1 MGQAHLLLLP
11 FAWLYAA
18 VLRLRHALYD
28 SGLLKS
34 HRPEVPTIVVGNLSF
49 GGTGKTPHV
58 ELVLRCLDGV
68 APLATLSR
76 GYGRMGFGT
85 LKVEAVDEAYGVGDE
100 PLQLKRKFL
109 DVHVFVGAERVKA
122 IGAIVK
128 EVSAVKAIVLD
139 DAFQHRRL
147 NAGFNILLTTWA
159 KPWFTDHLVPA
170 GTLRDVPF
178 RARAADVVV
187 VTKCPKLPSMK
198 EQAAW
203 RAKLRSSNAQ
213 HLFFSALEYD
223 EPRLLV
229 LDGSWGRRVELS
241 GASVLLLTGIAD
253 PAPLVEHVRAQV
265 REFDHLPF
273 PDHHTFS
280 TTDLRK
286 AADRLATFAAAPKL
300 LVTTEKDAMR
310 LLPHLQTGPLA
321 NVPIVVIGV
330 KAVIL
335 NEPERFTALLRQYVA
350 PHQAH
355 R

>member
-1 MGQAHLLLLP
+1 MPAKTILLP
-11 FAWLYAA
+11 FSWLYG
-18 VLRLRHALYD
+18 
-28 SGLLKS
+28 GLLRVRHWLFDAGVLHS
-34 HRPEVPTIVVGNLSF
+34 STAPIPTIVVGNLSF

-76 GYGRMGFGT
+76 GYGRNGFGT
-85 LKVEAVDEAYGVGDE
+85 LKVEAVDDAYGVGDE
-100 PLQLKRKFL
+100 PLQLKRKFPE
-109 DVHVFVGAERVKA
+109 VHVYVGADRVKA
-122 IGAIVK
+122 IGVIMK
-128 EVSAVKAIVLD
+128 EVSEVKAIVLD

-147 NAGFNILLTTWA
+147 NAGFSILLTTWA
-159 KPWFTDHLVPA
+159 KPWFADHLLPA
-170 GTLRDVPF
+170 GTLRDLPV

-187 VTKCPKLPSMK
+187 VTKCPLLPSME

-203 RAKLRSSNAQ
+203 RAKLRLNDAQ
-213 HLFFSALEYD
+213 HLFFSTLEYD
-223 EPRLLV
+223 EPRLLAR
-229 LDGSWGRRVELS
+229 DGSWGGPVELA

-253 PAPLVEHVRAQV
+253 PAPLVEHVKGHV
-265 REFDHLPF
+265 KEFDHLPF

-280 TTDLRK
+280 ATDLRK
-286 AADRLATFAAAPKL
+286 AADRLATFATAPKL

-321 NVPIVVIGV
+321 NIPIVVIGV

-335 NEPERFTALLRQYVA
+335 NEPERFTALLRHYVA